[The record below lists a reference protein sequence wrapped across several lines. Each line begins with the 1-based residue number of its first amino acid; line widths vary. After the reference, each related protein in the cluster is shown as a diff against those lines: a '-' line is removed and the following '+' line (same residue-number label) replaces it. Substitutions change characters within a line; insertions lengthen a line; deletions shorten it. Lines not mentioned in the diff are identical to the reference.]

1 MDQILG
7 EPHHKAP
14 RKRAAVACLACRTR
28 KVRCDVALRG
38 SPCTH
43 CFLDSVSCGVKSRAK
58 RQINKS
64 ARTQVITLP
73 RNGDPPLQSLSS
85 LTDMSASPQV
95 NAAGS
100 SAAIDI
106 ATAEKA
112 LAAESLSSIASAGE
126 DQDSVCKSQGQE
138 GKNATSSTISSPPSS
153 KNAIFHTPTMSAK
166 TTSAG
171 VHYTHYRFL
180 ELGNLSKLSLKDI
193 EHLESQFCLCVPTRG
208 VLDSFMQQYFRYV
221 HPFLPIIH
229 EGDFWELYAGPSN
242 SDSANPNDITLSLL
256 LLQAMLFVSSNL
268 VSLATLES
276 FGFSSVRAARR
287 DLYTRAKLLY
297 DLGAEVSSYQI
308 SQAALLLSYWC
319 PPADA
324 MGCRPNYAWLTIA
337 IQRAK
342 DERAHEYSEPK
353 ECQHMTLAE
362 AKRQNSIKRLWW
374 CCIVRDR
381 ILSLGLRRNIYITHS
396 DFDFTSKSPLSYADL
411 VDEVPKSRVYDTK
424 SKSSLMR
431 LMDRVVQL
439 CITLTDLLSAKA
451 RLEQINSLPEH
462 SFSQDLQST
471 TKWEAK
477 LSAWND
483 ETGQQ
488 FPLTDLCAS
497 GGQHGHIP
505 RHVILFGNTLY
516 MYYFSAVMC
525 LRHYQILCTEIAV
538 PLGFAYLYL
547 KTSYTA
553 QRFHELQEATSSFT
567 DCIISLMELQ
577 LTRWLPIS
585 SAAFTALPL
594 ILQTIKCHMY
604 DYDANEFSDTY
615 REGSIKRARLDAL
628 LDAMQIF
635 TVQYDEAEW
644 ISAIT
649 RQAIQHARGLHDG
662 IKYAK
667 GECVKTLST
676 SPTIYLQ
683 SAVAVDWSLSRGMY
697 TFHVKLLANLRE
709 WFHEDAESSRSQSDF
724 NTNKTSPDCTNFMER
739 NDEVYLQA
747 QFADSA
753 SFSAS
758 YDASHVEGGEN
769 GNPGS
774 IEAES
779 LFDVMD
785 LLEEPLD
792 KGDAVHTIQPL
803 GTVSASILEMPNIS
817 ITDFVMWE
825 AEMDSI

>member
-7 EPHHKAP
+7 EPSHKAP

-43 CFLDSVSCGVKSRAK
+43 CFLDSVSCGVKTRAK
-58 RQINKS
+58 RQMYCQTNCVCVRSNKS
-64 ARTQVITLP
+64 ARTRVLTLP
-73 RNGDPPLQSLSS
+73 GKRDPALQSHSPS
-85 LTDMSASPQV
+85 LGISVLPQV
-95 NAAGS
+95 NESGS
-100 SAAIDI
+100 SPSIDI
-106 ATAEKA
+106 ETAEKA
-112 LAAESLSSIASAGE
+112 LAAGSLSSIVSAGE
-126 DQDSVCKSQGQE
+126 DLDSVS
-138 GKNATSSTISSPPSS
+138 IDHPPHEVAETLLSV
-153 KNAIFHTPTMSAK
+153 P
-166 TTSAG
+166 

-193 EHLESQFCLCVPTRG
+193 EYLESQSCLCVPTRG

-229 EGDFWELYAGPSN
+229 EGDFWELYAGPGK
-242 SDSANPNDITLSLL
+242 SDSADPNETTVSLL

-268 VSLATLES
+268 VSLATLQS

-287 DLYTRAKLLY
+287 DLYTKAKILY
-297 DLGAEVSSYQI
+297 DLNAEVSSYQI

-324 MGCRPNYAWLTIA
+324 MGYRPNYTWLTIA

-342 DERAHEYSEPK
+342 DEGAHDYGEPK
-353 ECQHMTLAE
+353 ECQQMGLVE
-362 AKRQNSIKRLWW
+362 AKWQNSIKRLWW
-374 CCIVRDR
+374 CCVVRDR

-396 DFDFTSKSPLSYADL
+396 DFDFTSKSPLSYTDL

-439 CITLTDLLSAKA
+439 CIALTDLLSAKA
-451 RLEQINSLPEH
+451 RLEHINSLPERL
-462 SFSQDLQST
+462 FSEDLQNT

-477 LSAWND
+477 LSAWKN

-488 FPLTDLCAS
+488 FPLADLCAS
-497 GGQHGHIP
+497 GGQHRHIP

-538 PLGFAYLYL
+538 PLGLAYSYL

-553 QRFHELQEATSSFT
+553 QRFQELQEATSGFT

-594 ILQTIKCHMY
+594 ILQAIKCHMY
-604 DYDANEFSDTY
+604 DYDSNEFVEAY
-615 REGSIKRARLDAL
+615 REGTTKRNRLDAL

-649 RQAIQHARGLHDG
+649 RQAIQHAR
-662 IKYAK
+662 
-667 GECVKTLST
+667 
-676 SPTIYLQ
+676 
-683 SAVAVDWSLSRGMY
+683 
-697 TFHVKLLANLRE
+697 
-709 WFHEDAESSRSQSDF
+709 
-724 NTNKTSPDCTNFMER
+724 
-739 NDEVYLQA
+739 
-747 QFADSA
+747 
-753 SFSAS
+753 
-758 YDASHVEGGEN
+758 
-769 GNPGS
+769 
-774 IEAES
+774 
-779 LFDVMD
+779 
-785 LLEEPLD
+785 
-792 KGDAVHTIQPL
+792 
-803 GTVSASILEMPNIS
+803 
-817 ITDFVMWE
+817 
-825 AEMDSI
+825 